1 MNAPPCSKDSF
12 FGARRDF
19 TPSRYA
25 TSATTVCI
33 EAQVPRLCQ
42 ITRIED
48 ACGDAAGKTLGL
60 DRESMRAAGY
70 HTVDALIDWL
80 GDESQPPIRRA
91 TPAELHG
98 RLGAPAPESGEPFDD
113 VLAGLFRNVIP
124 FASRSAHP
132 RFFAF
137 VPFAGTWPG
146 ALGDFIASACN
157 LYAGSWM
164 ESAGPTQLELEI
176 LGWFKD
182 WIGYPTEAGGS
193 LVTGGS
199 AANLTALVCAREA
212 RVGSM
217 RDDLVVY
224 VSDQAHSSVARAA
237 RILGF
242 RADQLRVLPVGDD
255 LRLEPS
261 TLAAAITADESAGRL
276 PFFVVAN
283 AGATSSGAIDPLT
296 EIAMLCRDKNAWL
309 HIDAAY
315 GGFAVLTERG
325 RRALE
330 GIALGDSIT
339 LDPHKWLYQPYE
351 CGCLLVR
358 DGRALRAAFEIS
370 SDYLRDAEPA
380 TGEVNFA
387 DLGLQLSRSSR
398 AFKLWLSLRTFGL
411 GAFRTAIDDCLDLAE
426 LARARIDASDRLE
439 LVAPPSL
446 STICFRRPPR
456 ADEDEEALTH
466 GLVAALEASGL
477 GFISS
482 TRVHG
487 RPALR
492 LCILNHTSTADDVEQ
507 VLAFLESADPV
518 AATPLT
524 ERNPDV
530 PAAVP
535 PFARLAPDEAQLLAS
550 LSARRDVAAGETIVE
565 RWETSR
571 EFFVVES
578 GTVDVVVDG
587 SVVSTLRAGEFFG
600 EVAALEWG
608 AGFARARS
616 ATVVARDGVRVRAVD
631 PEALKQLLAELPR
644 LEREIRLLAH
654 DRLRRAR

>member
-1 MNAPPCSKDSF
+1 
-12 FGARRDF
+12 
-19 TPSRYA
+19 
-25 TSATTVCI
+25 
-33 EAQVPRLCQ
+33 
-42 ITRIED
+42 
-48 ACGDAAGKTLGL
+48 
-60 DRESMRAAGY
+60 MRAAGY
-70 HTVDALIDWL
+70 RTVDALVEWL
-80 GDESQPPIRRA
+80 GDASQPAIRRA
-91 TPAELHG
+91 TPAELSR
-98 RLGAPAPESGEPFDD
+98 RLGGPAPAAGEPFDE
-113 VLAGLFRNVIP
+113 VLAGLFRDVIP

-146 ALGDFIASACN
+146 ALGDFVASACN

-164 ESAGPTQLELEI
+164 ESAGPTQLELEV

-182 WIGYPTEAGGS
+182 WLGYPADAAGS

-199 AANLTALVCAREA
+199 AANMTALACAREA
-212 RVGSM
+212 RAGAM

-224 VSDQAHSSVARAA
+224 VSDQAHSSVARGA

-242 RADQLRVLPVGDD
+242 RPDQVRVLPVGDD
-255 LRLEPS
+255 LRLEPA
-261 TLAAAITADESAGRL
+261 TLAAAIAADEAAGRL

-283 AGATSSGAIDPLT
+283 AGATSSGAVDPLRELAT
-296 EIAMLCRDKNAWL
+296 VCREQGLWL
-309 HIDAAY
+309 HVDAAY
-315 GGFAVLTERG
+315 GGFAMLTERG
-325 RRALE
+325 RHILD
-330 GIALGDSIT
+330 GIELGDSIA

-380 TGEVNFA
+380 SGEVNFA

-398 AFKLWLSLRTFGL
+398 ALKLWLSLRTFGL
-411 GAFRTAIDDCLDLAE
+411 DAFRAAIDECLDLAE
-426 LARARIDASDRLE
+426 LARRRIEASDRLE

-446 STICFRRPPR
+446 GTLCFRRTDSD
-456 ADEDEEALTH
+456 DETLTD

-487 RPALR
+487 RGALR

-507 VLAFLESADPV
+507 VLAFLETAEAV
-518 AATPLT
+518 AAAPLT
-524 ERNPDV
+524 QRDSGVGAGV
-530 PAAVP
+530 PL
-535 PFARLAPDEAQLLAS
+535 FARLEPTESALFAS
-550 LSARRDVAAGETIVE
+550 LSSERTLAAGETVVE
-565 RWETSR
+565 RWEQSR
-571 EFFVVES
+571 DFFVVED
-578 GTVDVVVDG
+578 GAVDVVVDG
-587 SVVSTLRAGEFFG
+587 AVVSTLRAGEFFG

-616 ATVVARDGVRVRAVD
+616 ATVVARDDVCLRVVEPA
-631 PEALKQLLAELPR
+631 ALAALLAAAPR
-644 LEREIRLLAH
+644 LEGEIRLLAH

>member
-1 MNAPPCSKDSF
+1 
-12 FGARRDF
+12 
-19 TPSRYA
+19 
-25 TSATTVCI
+25 
-33 EAQVPRLCQ
+33 
-42 ITRIED
+42 
-48 ACGDAAGKTLGL
+48 
-60 DRESMRAAGY
+60 MRAAGY
-70 HTVDALIDWL
+70 RTVDALLDWL
-80 GDESQPPIRRA
+80 GDETQPPIRRA
-91 TPAELHG
+91 TPGELAQ
-98 RLGAPAPESGEPFDD
+98 RLGGPPPAAGEPFDEI
-113 VLAGLFRNVIP
+113 LAGLFRDVIP

-164 ESAGPTQLELEI
+164 ESAGPTQLELEV
-176 LGWFKD
+176 LSWFKD
-182 WIGYPTEAGGS
+182 WIGYPPEAGGS

-212 RVGSM
+212 RRPS
-217 RDDLVVY
+217 RNDDLVIY
-224 VSDQAHSSVARAA
+224 VSDQGHSSVARSA

-242 RADQLRVLPVGDD
+242 GPDQVRVLPVGDD
-255 LRLEPS
+255 LRLEPE
-261 TLAAAITADESAGRL
+261 TLAAAIAADESAGKV

-296 EIAMLCRDKNAWL
+296 EIAELCRGKDLWL

-325 RRALE
+325 RRALD

-358 DGRALRAAFEIS
+358 DGRALRDAFEIS
-370 SDYLRDAEPA
+370 SDYLHDAEPA
-380 TGEVNFA
+380 AGEVNFA
-387 DLGLQLSRSSR
+387 DVGVQLTRSSR

-411 GAFRTAIDDCLDLAE
+411 DAFRAAIDECLDLAE
-426 LARARIDASDRLE
+426 LAQRSIEASERLE

-446 STICFRRPPR
+446 GTLCFRRLPQ
-456 ADEDEEALTH
+456 DGEEEESLAH
-466 GLVAALEASGL
+466 GLVAALEESGL

-487 RPALR
+487 RSALR
-492 LCILNHTSTADDVEQ
+492 LCILNHTSTASDVEQ
-507 VLAFLESADPV
+507 VLAFLESAEPLPAAAQTERDPGV
-518 AATPLT
+518 AATVPL
-524 ERNPDV
+524 
-530 PAAVP
+530 
-535 PFARLAPDEAQLLAS
+535 FARLTPDEAWLVAS
-550 LSARRDVAAGETIVE
+550 LATVLEVPAGDAIVA
-565 RWETSR
+565 RWETNR
-571 EFFVVES
+571 DFFVVED
-578 GTVDVVVDG
+578 GTVDVLVAGV
-587 SVVSTLRAGEFFG
+587 VVSTLGAGEFFG

-608 AGFARARS
+608 GGFARSRS
-616 ATVVARDGVRVRAVD
+616 ATVVARDDVRVQVLAPD
-631 PEALKQLLAELPR
+631 ALQRLLAALPG
-644 LEREIRLLAH
+644 LEREIRVIAH